1 MKRKAG
7 KVLMTIG
14 LLLIAAAFLL
24 MVYNIWESK
33 KAENMSE
40 EILNQIKDGQD
51 ENVSSD
57 DADEK
62 PLYEIYPDMEMPVLT
77 IDGVDYIGILTVPSL
92 GLELPVAGNWSYP
105 NLRRSPCRYKGSAYS
120 NDMIIAG
127 HNYSRHFGGLKNLA
141 IGEEI
146 SFRDVDGHIF
156 QYQVDDIET
165 IPGTAVEDMD
175 AGEWDMTLF
184 TCTYGGKSRVTIRCR
199 KLENDH
205 SVIFKGL

>member
-7 KVLMTIG
+7 KLLMTIG

-199 KLENDH
+199 KLENG
-205 SVIFKGL
+205 K

>member
-7 KVLMTIG
+7 KLLMTIG

-62 PLYEIYPDMEMPVLT
+62 PLYEIYPDMEMPVLR

-199 KLENDH
+199 KLENG
-205 SVIFKGL
+205 K

>member
-7 KVLMTIG
+7 KLLMTIG

-40 EILNQIKDGQD
+40 EILNQIKDEQD

-62 PLYEIYPDMEMPVLT
+62 PLYEIYPDMEMPVLR

-199 KLENDH
+199 KLENG
-205 SVIFKGL
+205 K

>member
-7 KVLMTIG
+7 KLLMTIG

-40 EILNQIKDGQD
+40 EILNQIKDEQD

-92 GLELPVAGNWSYP
+92 GLELPVAVNWSYP

-127 HNYSRHFGGLKNLA
+127 HNYSRHFGGLRNLA

-199 KLENDH
+199 KLENG
-205 SVIFKGL
+205 K

>member
-7 KVLMTIG
+7 KLLMTIG
-14 LLLIAAAFLL
+14 LLLIAAASLL

-165 IPGTAVEDMD
+165 IPGTAVEDMH
-175 AGEWDMTLF
+175 AGDWDMTLF

>member
-7 KVLMTIG
+7 KLLMTIG

-156 QYQVDDIET
+156 QYQVDDIVT
-165 IPGTAVEDMD
+165 IPGTAVEDMH

>member
-7 KVLMTIG
+7 KLLMTIG

-40 EILNQIKDGQD
+40 EILNQIKDEQD

>member
-7 KVLMTIG
+7 KLLMTIG

-105 NLRRSPCRYKGSAYS
+105 NLRRSPCRYKGSDYS

-165 IPGTAVEDMD
+165 IPGTAVEDMH

>member
-7 KVLMTIG
+7 KLLMTIG

-40 EILNQIKDGQD
+40 EILNQIKDEQD

-165 IPGTAVEDMD
+165 IPGTAVEDMH

>member
-7 KVLMTIG
+7 KLLMTIG

-40 EILNQIKDGQD
+40 EILNQIKDEQD

-127 HNYSRHFGGLKNLA
+127 HNYSRHFGGLKYLA

-199 KLENDH
+199 KLENG
-205 SVIFKGL
+205 K

>member
-7 KVLMTIG
+7 KLLMTIG

-24 MVYNIWESK
+24 MVYNIWGSK

-199 KLENDH
+199 KLENG
-205 SVIFKGL
+205 K

>member
-7 KVLMTIG
+7 KLLMTIG

-156 QYQVDDIET
+156 QYQVDYIET
-165 IPGTAVEDMD
+165 IPGTAVEDMH

>member
-7 KVLMTIG
+7 KLLMTIG

-40 EILNQIKDGQD
+40 EILNQIKDEQD

-146 SFRDVDGHIF
+146 SFRDGDGHIF

-165 IPGTAVEDMD
+165 IPGTAVEDMH

-199 KLENDH
+199 KLENG
-205 SVIFKGL
+205 K

>member
-7 KVLMTIG
+7 KLLMTIG

-156 QYQVDDIET
+156 QYQVDDIEI

>member
-7 KVLMTIG
+7 KLLMTIG

-62 PLYEIYPDMEMPVLT
+62 PLYEIYPDMEMPVLR

-165 IPGTAVEDMD
+165 IPGTAVEDMH

-199 KLENDH
+199 KLENG
-205 SVIFKGL
+205 K

>member
-7 KVLMTIG
+7 KLLMTIG

-40 EILNQIKDGQD
+40 GILNQLKDGQD
-51 ENVSSD
+51 EDVGSD
-57 DADEK
+57 NADEK

-199 KLENDH
+199 KLENG
-205 SVIFKGL
+205 K

>member
-7 KVLMTIG
+7 KLLMTIG

-165 IPGTAVEDMD
+165 IPGTAVEDMH
-175 AGEWDMTLF
+175 AGEWDMTVF

>member
-7 KVLMTIG
+7 KLLMTIG

-77 IDGVDYIGILTVPSL
+77 IDGVDYIGILTVHSL

-165 IPGTAVEDMD
+165 IPGTAVEDMH

>member
-7 KVLMTIG
+7 KLLMTIG

-40 EILNQIKDGQD
+40 EILNQIKDEQD

-77 IDGVDYIGILTVPSL
+77 IDGVDYIGILTVPSF

>member
-1 MKRKAG
+1 
-7 KVLMTIG
+7 MTIG

-33 KAENMSE
+33 KAENMQE

-165 IPGTAVEDMD
+165 IPGTAVEDMH

>member
-7 KVLMTIG
+7 KLLMTIG

-62 PLYEIYPDMEMPVLT
+62 PLYEIYPDMEMPVLR

>member
-7 KVLMTIG
+7 KLLMTIG

-40 EILNQIKDGQD
+40 EILNQIKDEQD

-62 PLYEIYPDMEMPVLT
+62 PLYEIYPDMEMPVLR
-77 IDGVDYIGILTVPSL
+77 IDGVDYIGILIVPSL

-127 HNYSRHFGGLKNLA
+127 HNYSRHFGGLKYLA

-165 IPGTAVEDMD
+165 IPGTAVEDMH

>member
-7 KVLMTIG
+7 KLLMTIG

>member
-1 MKRKAG
+1 MKRKSG
-7 KVLMTIG
+7 KLLMTIG

-165 IPGTAVEDMD
+165 IPGTAVEDMH

>member
-7 KVLMTIG
+7 KLLMTIG

-62 PLYEIYPDMEMPVLT
+62 PLYEIYPDMEMPVLR

-165 IPGTAVEDMD
+165 IPGTAVEDMH

>member
-1 MKRKAG
+1 
-7 KVLMTIG
+7 MTIG

-40 EILNQIKDGQD
+40 EILNQIKDEQD

-199 KLENDH
+199 KLENG
-205 SVIFKGL
+205 K

>member
-1 MKRKAG
+1 
-7 KVLMTIG
+7 
-14 LLLIAAAFLL
+14 
-24 MVYNIWESK
+24 
-33 KAENMSE
+33 MSE
-40 EILNQIKDGQD
+40 GILNQLKDGQD
-51 ENVSSD
+51 EDVGSD
-57 DADEK
+57 NADEK

-77 IDGVDYIGILTVPSL
+77 IDGVDYIGILIVPSL

-199 KLENDH
+199 KLENG
-205 SVIFKGL
+205 K

>member
-7 KVLMTIG
+7 KLLMTIG

-51 ENVSSD
+51 ENVRSD

>member
-7 KVLMTIG
+7 KLLMTIG

-77 IDGVDYIGILTVPSL
+77 IDGVDYIGILIVPSL

-127 HNYSRHFGGLKNLA
+127 HNYSRHFGGLKYLA

-165 IPGTAVEDMD
+165 IPGTAVEDMH
-175 AGEWDMTLF
+175 AGE
-184 TCTYGGKSRVTIRCR
+184 
-199 KLENDH
+199 
-205 SVIFKGL
+205 

>member
-7 KVLMTIG
+7 KLLMTIG

-62 PLYEIYPDMEMPVLT
+62 PLYEIYQDMEMPVLT

-127 HNYSRHFGGLKNLA
+127 HNYSRHFGGLKNMA

-165 IPGTAVEDMD
+165 IPGTAVEDMH

>member
-7 KVLMTIG
+7 KLLMTIG

-24 MVYNIWESK
+24 MVYNIWGSK

>member
-7 KVLMTIG
+7 KLLMTIG

-40 EILNQIKDGQD
+40 EILNQIKDEQD

-165 IPGTAVEDMD
+165 IPGTAVEDMH

-199 KLENDH
+199 KLENG
-205 SVIFKGL
+205 K

>member
-7 KVLMTIG
+7 KLLMTIG

-105 NLRRSPCRYKGSAYS
+105 NLRRSPCRYKGSADS

>member
-7 KVLMTIG
+7 KLLMTIG

-77 IDGVDYIGILTVPSL
+77 IDGVDYIGILIVPSL

>member
-1 MKRKAG
+1 MKRKVG
-7 KVLMTIG
+7 KLLMTIG

-40 EILNQIKDGQD
+40 GILNQLKDGQD
-51 ENVSSD
+51 EDVCSD
-57 DADEK
+57 NADEK

-127 HNYSRHFGGLKNLA
+127 HNYSRHFGGLKYLA

-199 KLENDH
+199 KLENG
-205 SVIFKGL
+205 K

>member
-7 KVLMTIG
+7 KLLMTIG

-40 EILNQIKDGQD
+40 EILNQIKDEQD

-184 TCTYGGKSRVTIRCR
+184 TCTYRGKSRVTIRCR

>member
-7 KVLMTIG
+7 KLLMTIG

-77 IDGVDYIGILTVPSL
+77 IDGVDYIGILIVPSL

-165 IPGTAVEDMD
+165 IPGTAVEDMH

>member
-7 KVLMTIG
+7 KLLMTIG

-105 NLRRSPCRYKGSAYS
+105 NLRRSPCIYKGSAYS

-199 KLENDH
+199 KLENG
-205 SVIFKGL
+205 K